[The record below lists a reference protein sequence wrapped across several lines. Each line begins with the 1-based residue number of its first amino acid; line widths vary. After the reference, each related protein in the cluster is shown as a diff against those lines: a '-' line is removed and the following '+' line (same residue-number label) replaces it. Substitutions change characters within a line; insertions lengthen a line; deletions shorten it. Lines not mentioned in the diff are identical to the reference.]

1 MGLLFQTLG
10 AAAGRFA
17 DISEQDRIAKQ
28 KQEESFKLL
37 DYKFD
42 QDKELF
48 DIRETRAEKQ
58 LETIRKRDKDREFND
73 TVKEASLFYKPAQL
87 EAIATYGLSGY
98 KYAIAKAKEYEANGR
113 NASIEFDVGK
123 LRQQISSSDPT
134 KTQSTLEVASTI
146 NDSVFSSAFT
156 SIPKATKNA
165 ANTFQ
170 AQLVQ
175 LSSDISK
182 ETDPK
187 KKAVLQSQETDM
199 IKKYQSFLNIEKE
212 KEGENF
218 KLDFS
223 KETRTALTLGL
234 LDSNFI
240 AAGKYEQIGDKVGR
254 ITSGYEADAAAI
266 HFNTYETLLNKY
278 GGKKPGEKWNGVRA
292 LNAEDDAFWAS
303 IEEIKIGGTQLVEQY
318 IGATVREYQ
327 RSKTS
332 EGAAIGK
339 TPAFRPRKNSSGGL
353 LTFQEMLKEY
363 QNGIYKAQDVVPF
376 TDQGVNYF
384 GLISSKGQIHRI
396 KGSLP

>member
-1 MGLLFQTLG
+1 
-10 AAAGRFA
+10 
-17 DISEQDRIAKQ
+17 
-28 KQEESFKLL
+28 
-37 DYKFD
+37 FD

-73 TVKEASLFYKPAQL
+73 IVKEASLFYKPAQL

-218 KLDFS
+218 KL
-223 KETRTALTLGL
+223 
-234 LDSNFI
+234 
-240 AAGKYEQIGDKVGR
+240 
-254 ITSGYEADAAAI
+254 
-266 HFNTYETLLNKY
+266 
-278 GGKKPGEKWNGVRA
+278 
-292 LNAEDDAFWAS
+292 
-303 IEEIKIGGTQLVEQY
+303 
-318 IGATVREYQ
+318 
-327 RSKTS
+327 
-332 EGAAIGK
+332 
-339 TPAFRPRKNSSGGL
+339 
-353 LTFQEMLKEY
+353 
-363 QNGIYKAQDVVPF
+363 
-376 TDQGVNYF
+376 
-384 GLISSKGQIHRI
+384 
-396 KGSLP
+396 